1 MPRIC
6 PYHSSLLAQYLCG
19 REVHWIKELI
29 WFIDHLFYFLGQF
42 LLEQQGKMA
51 AQNKA
56 STKAARWAKNGSFRS
71 LQGWFMSVFKEL
83 LLYSIMQWKIGVG
96 TSCPSFLT
104 KIQNLFG
111 NFWKLKSITR
121 ANLFNELERQQQETC
136 LDSV

>member
-1 MPRIC
+1 
-6 PYHSSLLAQYLCG
+6 LCG

-83 LLYSIMQWKIGVG
+83 LLYSIMQ
-96 TSCPSFLT
+96 
-104 KIQNLFG
+104 
-111 NFWKLKSITR
+111 
-121 ANLFNELERQQQETC
+121 
-136 LDSV
+136 